1 MTFHISSHPNLDG
14 EGNSGVLTLTRRP
27 NAGRRRRIGNNANMG
42 RQTKLFGGSLEEYLE
57 ETNQVILA
65 LDIHCFV
72 VRAVALPSLGEFA
85 YSLLFEHLL
94 FREHIIT

>member
-1 MTFHISSHPNLDG
+1 MTPVIYKSSNQLFVSGEWRVVTVHISSHPNLDG

-65 LDIHCFV
+65 SDIHFFV
-72 VRAVALPSLGEFA
+72 Q
-85 YSLLFEHLL
+85 
-94 FREHIIT
+94 